1 MAGPRD
7 PRLWRALSTVALLV
21 AVVGF
26 VAGGGFAWVALALSG
41 VLFAIELVVARG
53 RARAG

>member
-7 PRLWRALSTVALLV
+7 PRLWRALSTVALVV

-26 VAGGGFAWVALALSG
+26 VVGGGFAWVALALSG
-41 VLFAIELVVARG
+41 VLFAVELVVARG
-53 RARAG
+53 RGRAG

>member
-26 VAGGGFAWVALALSG
+26 LTGGGFAWIALALSG
-41 VLFAIELVVARG
+41 VLFAIELGLARG

>member
-7 PRLWRALSTVALLV
+7 PALWRALSTVALVV

-26 VAGGGFAWVALALSG
+26 VAGGGFAWAALALSG
-41 VLFAIELVVARG
+41 VLFAVELGV
-53 RARAG
+53 ARAGGRAG